1 MSKTIAVVLSL
12 CWLIGLAAALPSR
25 QMEPV
30 IITGAELAPFLGDD
44 PIWLRVA
51 VYNAALKSW
60 TVVPFQVDERD
71 QDGNYFHANGVLDP
85 QDELVVML
93 RDLGDRAAVTL
104 KPADPALAS
113 RARVEIAVTDPLT
126 AIKRYAYV
134 FWSDQLALSPISYV
148 QHGWQG
154 STDVVYGKSY
164 VLGHD
169 PNQASGLP
177 TAVLVPKSVGGD
189 SLDFFKNQRF
199 RLVLQM
205 TAYDTKDQ
213 IPNIDK
219 LTIDNIELKERM
231 VNYDIKY
238 GNLVKVATIN
248 VSQEKAPTVAVG
260 PVRIV
265 RGNSL
270 LISLSSAYFATKNQT
285 LPWPTYFYY
294 DHFYEVPY
302 RYDFTDL
309 LDQLITDDLVVKIK
323 EIRFTHALESDNGK
337 EMVYFSRGIDAGGV
351 RINDIDH
358 KITGYDLTA
367 DDWPGMHWCAWAADP
382 LSSKISMGTLFST
395 IDLRNRPVGDG
406 QSIYFKQ
413 LLDTDGGRA
422 DSGLRIIGKEPNY
435 ISGYLNF
442 DITIKNYLLP
452 IIYEKSIDNY
462 NYTQFSSLFDTLSVP
477 LQLATLEQDKVPPA
491 RINDLVAFA
500 NPDGSITLQWTAPG
514 DDGQVGGPV
523 DTLVVGYNTI
533 PYIADED
540 DVNFW
545 WYRATKL
552 VKVPSPAMPGEQQ
565 SVLISG
571 LDFFK
576 TYYFGILSRDNKR
589 NVSATAFVSGS
600 TTPVEL
606 AAFTA
611 QPQRDEIVLTWKT
624 ASESN
629 NLGFAID
636 RRRAPQSG
644 WNAVGFVDGRGTTQ
658 EPSEYQFIDQ
668 PPGFGEWGYRLRQ
681 IDIDGSE
688 TIYDEISVQ
697 LAAPS
702 RFELAQ
708 NYPNPFNPSTTIT
721 WQLPGD
727 VSGRVILVIYDL
739 LGREICTLRNETA
752 QPGYFSAIWDGRDM
766 RGEPVGSGLYFSVL
780 QAGSYRA
787 TRKMIKLD

>member
-1 MSKTIAVVLSL
+1 MSKTIVVVLSL

-148 QHGWQG
+148 RHGWQG

-164 VLGHD
+164 VIGHD

-177 TAVLVPKSVGGD
+177 TAVLIPKSLGGD
-189 SLDFFKNQRF
+189 SLDFYKNQRF
-199 RLVLQM
+199 RLELQM

-219 LTIDNIELKERM
+219 LMIDNIPLKERM

-238 GNLVKVATIN
+238 SFLKVATIN
-248 VSQEKAPTVAVG
+248 VSQEKAPAVTVG

-270 LISLSSAYFATKNQT
+270 LVSLSSAYFETKDQT

-294 DHFYEVPY
+294 DHFYEIPY
-302 RYDFTDL
+302 RYNFTDL
-309 LDQLITDDLVVKIK
+309 LDQLSTAELDVKIK
-323 EIRFTHALESDNGK
+323 RITFSQILDANGK
-337 EMVYFSRGIDAGGV
+337 NTIYYSKEDDPTNPVRVNDTFHQIGGY
-351 RINDIDH
+351 NLSSA
-358 KITGYDLTA
+358 T
-367 DDWPGMHWCAWAADP
+367 WPGWHWYALVADP
-382 LSSKISMGTLFST
+382 AQSKVKTASLFT
-395 IDLRNRPVGDG
+395 ILELRKQPVGSSQAVFLDEYDDSDG
-406 QSIYFKQ
+406 TRLY
-413 LLDTDGGRA
+413 GN
-422 DSGLRIIGKEPNY
+422 SGLRILGAEPDY
-435 ISGYLNF
+435 ISGYLDF
-442 DITIKNYLLP
+442 DLTFKNYVFAENHDA
-452 IIYEKSIDNY
+452 YELAGK
-462 NYTQFSSLFDTLSVP
+462 FDTLSVP

-491 RINDLVAFA
+491 RIDDLVAFA

-523 DTLVVGYNTI
+523 DTLVVGYDTI